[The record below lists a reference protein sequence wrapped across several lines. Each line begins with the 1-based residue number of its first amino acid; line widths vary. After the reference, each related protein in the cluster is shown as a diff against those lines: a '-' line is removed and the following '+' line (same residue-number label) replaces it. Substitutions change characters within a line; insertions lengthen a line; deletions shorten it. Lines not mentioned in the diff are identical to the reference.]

1 MIVTG
6 FNVWLSKLSN
16 VFGMSLKMI
25 VDTGLVLKMSPC
37 RGKGADG
44 DTSRSTELRT
54 FLENQY
60 PATVVSC

>member
-6 FNVWLSKLSN
+6 FNVWFSKLSN
-16 VFGMSLKMI
+16 VFGMLLEMV
-25 VDTGLVLKMSPC
+25 VDTSLALKMSPC
-37 RGKGADG
+37 RSKGADG
-44 DTSRSTELRT
+44 DTSRSTELWT